1 MKQLIAIFAIL
12 LLSFNISGQEI
23 SKAYKATTV
32 TFLGLDYTGAVFI
45 GTAGFKD
52 PAALQFLPDSWNSL
66 LLSEPDKYNVQS
78 AFQLRLH
85 YNLDVV
91 KERNNQ
97 VNYGSRIISKQ
108 LSLPHLSKDDLQAM
122 IDNYPD
128 IEEDEVALVFIV
140 DAYDKAGPTGYYH
153 VVFFDTKSKQ
163 ILLTYVVTGEAGGG
177 GLRNYWANS
186 FYDTL
191 KKAGTRYSSTAEFY
205 RDYTK

>member
-12 LLSFNISGQEI
+12 LLSLNISGQEI
-23 SKAYKATTV
+23 SKAYKATIV
-32 TFLGLDYTGAVFI
+32 SFLGLDYTGAVFI
-45 GTAGFKD
+45 GSAGFKD
-52 PAALQFLPDSWNSL
+52 PATLQFLPGSWNSL
-66 LLSEPDKYNVQS
+66 LLSEPDKYNVQNT
-78 AFQLRLH
+78 FQLRLH

-91 KERNNQ
+91 KERNNK
-97 VNYGSRIISKQ
+97 VDFSSRIINEQ

-163 ILLTYVVTGEAGGG
+163 ILLTYAVTGEAGGG

-186 FYDTL
+186 FYDAM

-205 RDYTK
+205 RDYTE